1 MLKTAVFKYKLV
13 VGVGWRVLLIF
24 VLFFVLFLSDCN
36 FCQMTILVFI
46 KLKIARFDFAI
57 HAGNRARVCQGLL
70 ENLRSRFAHKKNA
83 TVNFLEGLE
92 CALHKTYTLNATLHI
107 S

>member
-57 HAGNRARVCQGLL
+57 YAGNPPAGLL
-70 ENLRSRFAHKKNA
+70 RTDFDTPSWVK
-83 TVNFLEGLE
+83 LEG
-92 CALHKTYTLNATLHI
+92 KF
-107 S
+107 